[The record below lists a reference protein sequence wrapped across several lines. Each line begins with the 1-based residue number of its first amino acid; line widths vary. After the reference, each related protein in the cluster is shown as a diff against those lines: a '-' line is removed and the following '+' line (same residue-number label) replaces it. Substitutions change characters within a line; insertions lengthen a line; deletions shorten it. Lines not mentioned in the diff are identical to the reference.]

1 MPSSLSDI
9 SNSPM
14 SEGRGGMSGASSSC
28 ERVGNHPVRGRVSRL
43 SSVGGPQ
50 EGISSQ
56 QRLAVR
62 RCGPTNGGAE
72 VQEMAEQLK
81 EKDLALDDCQSTIQE
96 MRYELEAKDSR
107 LKSLAE
113 EIAEKEAVI
122 RDVRVELQ
130 SIQVRHEEAV
140 TLSEKYIAE
149 ARISRDE
156 EISRLEDE
164 MDIVRREAEE
174 RALSV
179 EKSHRDALSSLED
192 QLSNIKSM
200 NSQLRQDNDS
210 LLSNMK
216 KMEDRARDADR
227 KTQRALNK
235 FEAAVKSLEQLE
247 HQYSLLE
254 ADAKETEQVKSS
266 RILALEQEI
275 EEIRLSR
282 AQVVHDGRQ
291 ECKRLSEKIDELQ
304 ESLKRVEQQHRRAE
318 LSASEST
325 HREKSMK
332 KKLETLEELCEKL
345 KSENFSLRE
354 EGAKAQG
361 EIEKLQG
368 SIDGA
373 ASASRS
379 VQSMLEAY
387 QKENDELR
395 SEVSDLRQAFRAE
408 EEKRRT
414 LNIEYE
420 KCCRSLSQA
429 QDLVEQKSKDIS
441 AEKAASSRSIDS
453 LKSEFE
459 AKEKVWKV
467 EKDALTREL
476 EVLHA
481 RVETMT
487 FTANRTH
494 TASASGGPPL
504 NDDSNDQIESKQNSF
519 EFPRTSVT
527 NRLSFEENTNDPSD
541 KEACA
546 APTVEDHVSQ
556 ANPISRLEEVEQSG
570 LITPGDG
577 VSKYSALGSSR
588 QNLRDQ
594 LTALKLSLLD
604 STPRHPAKTH
614 GEGTY
619 SSGTEGYLQAHRP
632 HQSPEEVTSADSD
645 ASSSSETAED
655 EIVDVDPLSRARHQV
670 SRAKQYLQ
678 RLSSVQM

>member
-1 MPSSLSDI
+1 
-9 SNSPM
+9 
-14 SEGRGGMSGASSSC
+14 MSGASSSY
-28 ERVGNHPVRGRVSRL
+28 ERVGNLVRGRVSRL
-43 SSVGGPQ
+43 SSVGGVK
-50 EGISSQ
+50 EGMHSGTSSQ
-56 QRLAVR
+56 HRLTVR
-62 RCGPTNGGAE
+62 KSGLTGGRADAE
-72 VQEMAEQLK
+72 LEEVAEQLK
-81 EKDLALDDCQSTIQE
+81 QRDLALDDCQSTIQE
-96 MRYELEAKDSR
+96 MRYELEVKDSR

-113 EIAEKEAVI
+113 EIAEKEAII

-140 TLSEKYIAE
+140 SLSEKYIAE

-164 MDIVRREAEE
+164 MGIVRREAEE
-174 RALSV
+174 RALSL
-179 EKSHRDALSSLED
+179 EKSHRDALLSLED

-200 NSQLRQDNDS
+200 NGQLRQDNDS
-210 LLSNMK
+210 LLSDMK
-216 KMEDRARDADR
+216 KMEDRARDAER

-266 RILALEQEI
+266 RILALEEEI
-275 EEIRLSR
+275 EDLHLAR
-282 AQVVHDGRQ
+282 AQAVHDGRQ

-332 KKLETLEELCEKL
+332 KKLDNLEELCERL

-368 SIDGA
+368 LIDGA
-373 ASASRS
+373 SSASRS
-379 VQSMLEAY
+379 VQTMLEAY
-387 QKENDELR
+387 QKESDELR
-395 SEVSDLRQAFRAE
+395 SEVSDLRQALRAE
-408 EEKRRT
+408 EEKRRA
-414 LNIEYE
+414 LNVEYE
-420 KCCRSLSQA
+420 NCCKSLSEA
-429 QDLVEQKSKDIS
+429 QDLVEQKSKDVS
-441 AEKAASSRSIDS
+441 TEKAASSRTIES
-453 LKSEFE
+453 LKSDFE

-487 FTANRTH
+487 FTAHRTQ
-494 TASASGGPPL
+494 TASASNGPRL
-504 NDDSNDQIESKQNSF
+504 KDDSKDQIESKHNSF
-519 EFPRTSVT
+519 EFPTASVT
-527 NRLSFEENTNDPSD
+527 SRLSFENTNDVSD
-541 KEACA
+541 KEACTE
-546 APTVEDHVSQ
+546 PTVEDHVRH
-556 ANPISRLEEVEQSG
+556 AGPISCVEEDEQPG

-577 VSKYSALGSSR
+577 VSKYTTLGVSR
-588 QNLRDQ
+588 QNLKDQ

-604 STPRHPAKTH
+604 STPRHPSKMH
-614 GEGTY
+614 GEDTY

-645 ASSSSETAED
+645 ASSCSETAED
-655 EIVDVDPLSRARHQV
+655 EILDADPLSRARHQV